1 MVRFIAATTILIG
14 AGSFAWACW
23 SAIEPSAFAEEC
35 PIIVAGTI
43 ETVAQAAPGGDRSDD
58 IASIRIDVVHRNE
71 LTDVGLRAGDL
82 LQVRMISK
90 NNRSRMSTDLNY
102 PVRTKAI
109 WLVMVTSQGDFRIDV
124 HPVQKQPFQLAPK
137 FGGLERVAKNR
148 GDNRTNPS
156 GSKTTA
162 QWIAWTKDQKA
173 QRAKAMAAHHAQQK
187 AIRDLAKLFA
197 DAETLNEHVWTHF
210 NEAEVDVRRGI
221 LQLAMH
227 EQPMTGPRFAEVA
240 QGTLLRE
247 KDDNVRTHAVSQ
259 LAYCR
264 DPGPKGMEVL
274 AGAMRDRS
282 ASVRLFACQ
291 SVKMRRFE
299 QLADQVKE
307 LQNDPD
313 PQVRDM
319 ANETVAYWR
328 KK

>member
-1 MVRFIAATTILIG
+1 MVRFIAATAILIG
-14 AGSFAWACW
+14 AGSIAWACW
-23 SAIEPSAFAEEC
+23 SAIAPSAFAEEC
-35 PIIVAGTI
+35 PIIVTGTI
-43 ETVAQAAPGGDRSDD
+43 EAVAQAAPGGDRSDD
-58 IASIRIDVVHRNE
+58 IASIRVDAVHRNE
-71 LTDVGLRAGDL
+71 LTDVGLRTGDL

-90 NNRSRMSTDLNY
+90 NNRSRSSTDLNY
-102 PVRTKAI
+102 PLRTKAI
-109 WLVMVTSQGDFRIDV
+109 WLVMLTSQGEFRIDV

-137 FGGLERVAKNR
+137 FGRVERVAKNR
-148 GDNRTNPS
+148 GDNSANPS

-162 QWIAWTKDQKA
+162 EWIAWTRDQKA
-173 QRAKAMAAHHAQQK
+173 QRAKAMAAYHAQQK
-187 AIRDLAKLFA
+187 AIRAIAKLFA
-197 DAETLNEHVWTHF
+197 DAEDLNQQLWTRF

-227 EQPMTGPRFAEVA
+227 EQPMTGQRFAEVA
-240 QGTLLRE
+240 QGVLLRE

-264 DPGPKGMEVL
+264 DPGAKGMEVL
-274 AGAMRDRS
+274 ARALRDRS

-319 ANETVAYWR
+319 ANDTVAFWR